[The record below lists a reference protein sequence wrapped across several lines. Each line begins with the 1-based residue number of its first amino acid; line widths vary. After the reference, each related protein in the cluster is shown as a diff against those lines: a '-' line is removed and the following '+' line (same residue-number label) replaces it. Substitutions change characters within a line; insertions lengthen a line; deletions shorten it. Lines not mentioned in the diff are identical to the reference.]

1 MPNLAI
7 ILCLINQMRQ
17 KKAYYTVLF
26 VMLLFMVPRLGYTQ
40 VSLEQAIKT
49 TLERNLQI
57 KQAEFGF
64 NISEQNLYQSKSELY
79 PNLSATVGN
88 ENVYGM
94 TLDQTSAQ
102 VIRGDFWTTYGS
114 AKVSSNVTLFQG
126 FQKINQI
133 KANKIQLA
141 VDATE
146 IEKVKNDLVLNV
158 VTNYLEAITNGEL
171 YEAALQQ
178 IRLSR
183 EQLRQ
188 DSIQFEVGNKT
199 LADLAQ
205 AENQVATD
213 DLNIMS
219 SENAYQLS
227 LLNLKQLME
236 LSPDT
241 VFTLEKP
248 SIAEIMAEY
257 TVTSFDEV
265 FTKALVT
272 QPAIEQAAYNKDLAS
287 KNIDI
292 AKGAYY
298 PTLSLSAGYGTNY
311 SSRGSDYYTKQK
323 LGLFDQVDLNKSF
336 QGGLNLQ
343 VPIFNNNRTKVAVSK
358 AKIGYLQAENEEA
371 LVRRNLE
378 KTISQAILDLKS
390 ANKQF
395 FASQVAFNTSKVAYE
410 TIKERYDVGMANSME
425 MFTAQTNMNKAEFEM
440 IRRKYEM
447 VFRGKVI
454 DYYIGNPINF

>member
-1 MPNLAI
+1 MT
-7 ILCLINQMRQ
+7 Q
-17 KKAYYTVLF
+17 KISYYIVLF
-26 VMLLFMVPRLGYTQ
+26 SILLVIGSPLGYAQ
-40 VSLEQAIKT
+40 VTLQEAVET
-49 TLERNLQI
+49 TLSRNLQI
-57 KQAEFGF
+57 KQAEFGYQL
-64 NISEQNLYQSKSELY
+64 SEQNLYQSKSELY
-79 PNLSATVGN
+79 PNLSVGADN
-88 ENVYGM
+88 YYNYGL
-94 TLDQTSAQ
+94 TFDQTSGQ
-102 VIRGDFWTTYGS
+102 LIRGNFWTTTAG
-114 AKVSSNVTLFQG
+114 AQISSSVAVFQG

-133 KANKIQLA
+133 KANKIQLL

-146 IEKVKNDLVLNV
+146 VERVKNDLILSV

-171 YEAALQQ
+171 YEAAQQ
-178 IRLSR
+178 QVKLSK

-188 DSIQFEVGNKT
+188 DSIQFQVGNKT

-213 DLNIMS
+213 ELNIMS
-219 SENAYQLS
+219 SENAYELS

-241 VFTLEKP
+241 AFSLEKP

-257 TVTSFDEV
+257 AITSFDDV
-265 FTKALVT
+265 FKKALLT
-272 QPAIEQAAYNKDLAS
+272 QPAIEQAGYNKELAL

-292 AKGAYY
+292 AKGAFY
-298 PTLSLSAGYGTNY
+298 PTLNLSAGYGSNF
-311 SSRGSDYYTKQK
+311 SSRAYREIRLEDLIIAEKIPFSDQI
-323 LGLFDQVDLNKSF
+323 DLNKSF
-336 QGGLNLQ
+336 RGGLSLQ

-371 LVRRNLE
+371 LARRNLE
-378 KTISQAILDLKS
+378 KTIAQAILDLRS
-390 ANKQF
+390 ANKQY

-425 MFTAQTNMNKAEFEM
+425 MFTAQTNMNSAEFEM

-454 DYYIGNPINF
+454 DYYIGNPITF